1 MKTVYV
7 IFRTGRLPG
16 RGYNEE
22 LFIDGNG
29 QTTTERA
36 KAAEFATPKSG
47 YAWAHSK
54 HLDEWRV
61 GRR

>member
-16 RGYNEE
+16 RGYNED

-29 QTTTERA
+29 ATTNARTR
-36 KAAEFATPKSG
+36 AAEFATSRSA
-47 YAWAHSK
+47 YTWAHQR